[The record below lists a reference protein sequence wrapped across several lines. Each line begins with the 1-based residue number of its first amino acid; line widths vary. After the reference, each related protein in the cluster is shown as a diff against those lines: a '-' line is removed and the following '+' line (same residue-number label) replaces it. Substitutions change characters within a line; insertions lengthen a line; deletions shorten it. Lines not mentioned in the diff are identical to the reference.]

1 MGRLSK
7 KSSLDTTQPKDA
19 EGKNPNL
26 LLLPK
31 DVEPSIL
38 AVNEA

>member
-1 MGRLSK
+1 MFSK
-7 KSSLDTTQPKDA
+7 KSSFERIHPKDA

-31 DVEPSIL
+31 EVEPSIL
-38 AVNEA
+38 PEKDA